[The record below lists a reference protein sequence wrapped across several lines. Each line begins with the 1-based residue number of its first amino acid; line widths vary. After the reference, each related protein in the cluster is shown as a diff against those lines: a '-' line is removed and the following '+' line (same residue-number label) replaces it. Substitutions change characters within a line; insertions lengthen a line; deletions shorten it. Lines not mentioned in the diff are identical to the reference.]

1 MHFNRL
7 TGGLVPPPR
16 NYGTAP
22 EGGWNVLLI
31 HAHPLKDS
39 FSSCLARTVCG
50 SLQSAGHRVHMI
62 NLYEAD
68 RGKPLNASLTVEER
82 ERYFKGTPPSPYPKP
97 SPDIAPLVQAL
108 RSADALIFVYPTW
121 WMGVPAIVKGFVD
134 RAFLPGI
141 SFRLP
146 GVDGAPTNMTGALIP
161 GLPNIKRVGVVT
173 TYGAPRYLVA
183 LAGDLGHGLIARAL
197 LPLFGRECT
206 IMWHGLYG
214 MDTQD
219 AKGRAAFASRV
230 GAAYAKDFLPPP
242 SEPGPGPAGA
252 GVAPAA

>member
-1 MHFNRL
+1 
-7 TGGLVPPPR
+7 
-16 NYGTAP
+16 
-22 EGGWNVLLI
+22 
-31 HAHPLKDS
+31 
-39 FSSCLARTVCG
+39 
-50 SLQSAGHRVHMI
+50 
-62 NLYEAD
+62 
-68 RGKPLNASLTVEER
+68 
-82 ERYFKGTPPSPYPKP
+82 
-97 SPDIAPLVQAL
+97 
-108 RSADALIFVYPTW
+108 
-121 WMGVPAIVKGFVD
+121 MGVPAIVKGFVD